1 MTLKESIIQ
10 RGCDMKL
17 LLEREP
23 STANFTRG
31 RLYLLNPKIKTSDA
45 KMFICHTLEDVQRD
59 VKIAGKTAIP
69 WGMYKLIVNMS
80 NRFKKRLP
88 LLLDVPNFAGVRIHG
103 GNTEQNTEGCIL
115 VAARKTAIGI
125 AGCEPVLKSIINLI
139 ETSETPVTLEI
150 R

>member
-1 MTLKESIIQ
+1 
-10 RGCDMKL
+10 MKL

-23 STANFTRG
+23 STDKFTRG

-59 VKIAGKTAIP
+59 VKIAGKTAIG
-69 WGMYKLIVNMS
+69 WGMYKLIVSMS

-103 GNTEQNTEGCIL
+103 GNHAGYEIFLKKTPINTLKG
-115 VAARKTAIGI
+115 
-125 AGCEPVLKSIINLI
+125 VLYSD
-139 ETSETPVTLEI
+139 EYLEVYDDEKAK
-150 R
+150 

>member
-1 MTLKESIIQ
+1 
-10 RGCDMKL
+10 MKL

-59 VKIAGKTAIP
+59 VKIAGKTAIG
-69 WGMYKLIVNMS
+69 WGMYKLIVSMS

-103 GNTEQNTEGCIL
+103 GNDETDTEGCIL
-115 VAARKTAIGI
+115 VGTRKTATGI
-125 AGCEPVLKSIINLI
+125 AGCAPMVETIIGLI
-139 ETSETPVTLEI
+139 DKAEGICTIEI